1 MGKLPLIMYR
11 CIFMFLL
18 LCTSCVEQ
26 KDTTSIKIDLMATDS
41 DTLYYSS
48 FVDSLSYI
56 PLETGHHFFAWY
68 YFKAKKPDAYI
79 KSMATHRL
87 NKMFVWEHTLQTF
100 EAVSKPIQNFLN
112 NNLIMV
118 NLTNG
123 TVFT

>member
-1 MGKLPLIMYR
+1 M
-11 CIFMFLL
+11 
-18 LCTSCVEQ
+18 
-26 KDTTSIKIDLMATDS
+26 
-41 DTLYYSS
+41 
-48 FVDSLSYI
+48 SYI
-56 PLETGHHFFAWY
+56 PLETGHRFFAWY

-123 TVFT
+123 TVLHRLELTTN

>member
-1 MGKLPLIMYR
+1 M
-11 CIFMFLL
+11 
-18 LCTSCVEQ
+18 CT
-26 KDTTSIKIDLMATDS
+26 LS
-41 DTLYYSS
+41 DAYTVSS
-48 FVDSLSYI
+48 LGIIS
-56 PLETGHHFFAWY
+56 
-68 YFKAKKPDAYI
+68 DAYI

>member
-1 MGKLPLIMYR
+1 MSAKTNAEVVIDGKVYTLSGYENEEYLQKVAAYINNKIAEFDDMDEYKHLPGNMKSTLIELN
-11 CIFMFLL
+11 IA
-18 LCTSCVEQ
+18 
-26 KDTTSIKIDLMATDS
+26 DD
-41 DTLYYSS
+41 
-48 FVDSLSYI
+48 
-56 PLETGHHFFAWY
+56 
-68 YFKAKKPDAYI
+68 YFKAKKPYAYI

>member
-1 MGKLPLIMYR
+1 MCTLADAYETVAGFQWYITQGVN
-11 CIFMFLL
+11 LL
-18 LCTSCVEQ
+18 LTKVDIEF
-26 KDTTSIKIDLMATDS
+26 SILWKYNVYFIGCL
-41 DTLYYSS
+41 
-48 FVDSLSYI
+48 
-56 PLETGHHFFAWY
+56 HRFFAWY

>member
-1 MGKLPLIMYR
+1 
-11 CIFMFLL
+11 MFLL

-56 PLETGHHFFAWY
+56 PLETGHLFFAWY